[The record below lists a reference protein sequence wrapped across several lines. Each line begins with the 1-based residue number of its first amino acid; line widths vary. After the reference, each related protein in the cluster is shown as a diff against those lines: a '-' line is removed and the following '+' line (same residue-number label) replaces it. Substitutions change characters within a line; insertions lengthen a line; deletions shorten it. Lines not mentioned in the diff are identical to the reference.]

1 MGYGADGTR
10 LRRPQALAC
19 RRQGS
24 ISRYDRAPRSR
35 HRHARRTRRIRG
47 ADRQMPEARTHRLL
61 RGGRRCDRSGEGAG
75 AKRSGHQH
83 ADMLTEDVA
92 DFAFAVILAHLRKVI
107 DGDAHVRSGA
117 WSAAALPL
125 GSSLRGKTLGILG
138 FGRIGRAI
146 ARRAEGFGVSIAYC
160 DVAPAAG
167 SASVYCDSPIALAR
181 ASDILVAAV
190 AGGEAT
196 RNMVDADVF
205 EALGP
210 SGLFVNVSGG
220 SVVDEPA
227 LIQALAQRRIG
238 GACLDVFWNEPNVD
252 RRFLEFDNVILQP
265 HQSSGT
271 VETRKAMGKLVR
283 DNLEAHFAGRS
294 LVTPVV

>member
-1 MGYGADGTR
+1 MIGAY
-10 LRRPQALAC
+10 PQWDMEPMERDYDVHKLWLAA
-19 RRQGS
+19 
-24 ISRYDRAPRSR
+24 DKEAFLDMTAP
-35 HRHARRTRRIRG
+35 HARAIATRGELG
-47 ADRQMPEARTHRLL
+47 ASAALIDKCPKLELIACYGVGVDAIDLAKARA
-61 RGGRRCDRSGEGAG
+61 RSV
-75 AKRSGHQH
+75 RVTNTP
-83 ADMLTEDVA
+83 D
-92 DFAFAVILAHLRKVI
+92 LAHLRKVI

-125 GSSLRGKTLGILG
+125 GTILRGKTLGILG
-138 FGRIGRAI
+138 FGRIGRAT

-167 SASVYCDSPIALAR
+167 SASVYYDSPIALAR

-196 RNMVDADVF
+196 RKMVDADVF

-238 GACLDVFWNEPNVD
+238 GACLD
-252 RRFLEFDNVILQP
+252 
-265 HQSSGT
+265 
-271 VETRKAMGKLVR
+271 
-283 DNLEAHFAGRS
+283 
-294 LVTPVV
+294 